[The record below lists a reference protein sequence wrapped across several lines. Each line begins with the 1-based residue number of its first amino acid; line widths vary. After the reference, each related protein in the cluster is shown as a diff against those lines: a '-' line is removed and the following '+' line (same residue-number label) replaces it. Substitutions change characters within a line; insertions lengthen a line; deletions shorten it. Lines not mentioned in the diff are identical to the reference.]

1 MNTLKTFKEFNLN
14 EAKVIRRNLPINTTY
29 KLIDSY
35 YTGGVID
42 NPDYCENCGKVIANV
57 GIIQNADGDKF
68 HVGMD
73 CAATLSGIKNSDE
86 YNETMNNFQEALAVR
101 TKIKNGRKKYPNGK
115 ILVKNNHMGNVHIEF
130 SDGESWHLMFS
141 ITQPYKFVKK
151 YLPEI
156 LELIENKDKNEF
168 TPKYTESDDFGFDF
182 SKITNPR
189 LRENNHSFK
198 IDNYDIEIKDIQRK
212 EKAGNTNDY
221 IEITISQNGEILDE
235 VLFYMPRD
243 AKWRLINCLNK
254 IEFEK
259 FNS

>member
-1 MNTLKTFKEFNLN
+1 MKTYKEFIN

-57 GIIQNADGDKF
+57 GILQNTEGEKF

-86 YNETMNNFQEALAVR
+86 YEETMNNFQAALAVR
-101 TKIKNGRKKYPNGK
+101 TKIKNAKKKYPNGV
-115 ILVKNNHMGNVHIEF
+115 LTANNSHTGNVNISF
-130 SDGESWHLMFS
+130 SEKGDWQTVFS
-141 ITQPYKFVKK
+141 TTQPYKFIKK

-156 LELIENKDKNEF
+156 AELISNKDKNEF
-168 TPKYTESDDFGFDF
+168 VPKYKDSDDFGFDF
-182 SKITNPR
+182 SKITQPR
-189 LRENNHSFK
+189 LRQNDYSFK
-198 IDNYDIEIKDIQRK
+198 IDNYDIEIKDMQST
-212 EKAGNTNDY
+212 ATSGQVNDHIDIY
-221 IEITISQNGEILDE
+221 INQNGKNLYHNST
-235 VLFYMPRD
+235 YMPRD
-243 AKWRLINCLNK
+243 VKNYIVWGINK

-259 FNS
+259 FNN